1 MRLKKTEWMLIAV
14 MAGSIV
20 GFGGWLQSEMQRAAT
35 ARSQRSTEDTTDSH
49 AFCSGMST
57 RDSQM
62 MDKGALWC
70 GSVDVSAPAHAD
82 SLSKE

>member
-14 MAGSIV
+14 MGGSIA
-20 GFGGWLQSEMQRAAT
+20 GFGNWLQSEMNRAAI
-35 ARSQRSTEDTTDSH
+35 ARSQRNTEDAPDSH

-57 RDSQM
+57 RESQM

-70 GSVDVSAPAHAD
+70 GSIDVSTPAHAD
-82 SLSKE
+82 SLSKG